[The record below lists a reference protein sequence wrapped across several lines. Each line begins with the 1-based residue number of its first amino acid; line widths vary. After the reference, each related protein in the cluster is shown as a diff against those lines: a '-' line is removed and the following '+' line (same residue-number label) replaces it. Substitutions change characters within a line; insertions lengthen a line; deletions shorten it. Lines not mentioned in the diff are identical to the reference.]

1 MINKRYLVSGMF
13 SLAVEGRDN
22 LEAKETAER
31 ILRCSG
37 INGSVV
43 EISEVRMDEQGDTQ
57 NHYSGSSGT
66 KRAATAGGARQE
78 GLCLHATKNEG
89 IREAGGV
96 GGEVRRMQATQW
108 TPCGGVASV
117 YSRAQR

>member
-1 MINKRYLVSGMF
+1 MINKRYHVSGIF

-57 NHYSGSSGT
+57 NHYPGPSSAKGP
-66 KRAATAGGARQE
+66 AQVGE
-78 GLCLHATKNEG
+78 G
-89 IREAGGV
+89 R
-96 GGEVRRMQATQW
+96 
-108 TPCGGVASV
+108 
-117 YSRAQR
+117 